1 MMTMRMRGTEV
12 IEVRYALE
20 HLFSD
25 QEHDW
30 VSDTIAP
37 VLAWVPGRSR
47 SKRSQP
53 FRFVVDHVVPGRS
66 RTVHVDLTWD
76 LPLLERL
83 VPGVEA
89 HARRLRDG
97 RTAQRE
103 HVTELAA
110 YGLTFVAIST
120 LMPGRRV
127 KTMRKGSAPD
137 ILFDVTPGSLRGVE
151 AAGRATG
158 GRSALLAVRGGAASR
173 REARAKDGKA
183 SELRA
188 RRDIAEVHLSLWCAS
203 PRVSMMEQVKP

>member
-1 MMTMRMRGTEV
+1 MVAAKRSAEV
-12 IEVRYALE
+12 IEIRYGLE
-20 HLFSD
+20 QLFTD
-25 QEHDW
+25 QDHDW

-37 VLAWVPGRSR
+37 VLAWVPGSSR

-53 FRFVVDHVVPGRS
+53 FRFVVDDVTPGRS
-66 RTVHVDLTWD
+66 RTVHIGLTWD

-83 VPGVEA
+83 VPGVQA

-158 GRSALLAVRGGAASR
+158 GRSALLAVRDGVVSR
-173 REARAKDGKA
+173 RGARVAGGKA